1 MRIRRRRA
9 CVVQVSDRSEPDVAR
24 LLAGEMIWVEST
36 VAELICPF
44 SPRPIALEPDAVA
57 LLSQV
62 SGDAYVAAEDLAART
77 GASLERIALLVEAGV
92 LVGEGSALDADDARL
107 DRLGWHPF
115 AAAYHA
121 ATRWSGV
128 EGDETKREHTDAAHR
143 ERLTAHA
150 VMHGEVPPHFSRRD
164 DAIAR
169 VELPLPPFDDAFA
182 RVLKSRRT
190 TRHFDTEA
198 RLPLDAF
205 NRVLFGAYGAQG
217 TKELA
222 PGIVAVK
229 RTSASGGSLHPIDAY
244 PLVIRVEGLRTGL
257 YHYDA
262 GEHALNL
269 LREMD
274 EPDARR
280 FATDASI
287 GQAYFA
293 EAHACVLQVARFD
306 RNQWKY
312 RRHAKAYKAVLLD
325 AGHLSQT
332 FYLLA
337 AERGLGAFYTAA
349 INDADLAVS
358 LGLDPLASAAIG
370 MHGVG
375 IVDSTRNQLH
385 FLPEPYL
392 PSR

>member
-1 MRIRRRRA
+1 M
-9 CVVQVSDRSEPDVAR
+9 VQVVDREEPDFAAFLSGR
-24 LLAGEMIWVEST
+24 MEWHEAP

-44 SPRPIALEPDAVA
+44 SAAPIPLAPAAMAVLGRLAGGAWTDAAALGLPADDVRAWI
-57 LLSQV
+57 
-62 SGDAYVAAEDLAART
+62 D
-77 GASLERIALLVEAGV
+77 AGV
-92 LVGEGSALDADDARL
+92 LVGEGTPLDAADERL
-107 DRLGWHPF
+107 DQLGWHPF

-128 EGDETKREHTDAAHR
+128 QGDETKREHTEEAHR
-143 ERLTAHA
+143 ARLEAA
-150 VMHGEVPPHFSRRD
+150 VDRHGSVPPHFSRRD

-169 VELPLPPFDDAFA
+169 VELPVPAFDDPFA
-182 RVLKSRRT
+182 QVLKSRRT
-190 TRHFDTEA
+190 TRHFDMDA
-198 RLPLDAF
+198 RLALDDF
-205 NRVLFGAYGAQG
+205 NRVLFGAYGAHG

-222 PGIVAVK
+222 PGVVAVK

-244 PLVIRVEGLRTGL
+244 PLVIRVEGLQPGV

-262 GEHALNL
+262 EAHALNL
-269 LREMD
+269 LRAMD
-274 EPDARR
+274 EAEARA

-293 EAHACVLQVARFD
+293 ESHACVFQVARYD
-306 RNQWKY
+306 RNSWKY

-349 INDADLAVS
+349 INDADLAVAF
-358 LGLDPLASAAIG
+358 GLDSVASGVIG

-375 IVDSTRNQLH
+375 IVDPTRNLLH
-385 FLPEPYL
+385 FRPEPYI
-392 PSR
+392 PRR